1 MNLKFSNLISSMISA
16 KANKS
21 SLFNSTSLKPCS
33 LNSLN
38 IDDLIKEIDEKV
50 REYYNLNDN
59 KEKLEEVE

>member
-1 MNLKFSNLISSMISA
+1 MNLKFSNLISSMIST

-38 IDDLIKEIDEKV
+38 IALIKLDFPVPLDPHKSA
-50 REYYNLNDN
+50 
-59 KEKLEEVE
+59 